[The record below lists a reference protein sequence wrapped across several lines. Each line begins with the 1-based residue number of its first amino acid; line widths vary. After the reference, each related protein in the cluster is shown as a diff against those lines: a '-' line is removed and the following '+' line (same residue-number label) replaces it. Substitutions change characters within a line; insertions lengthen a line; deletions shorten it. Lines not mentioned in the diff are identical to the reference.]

1 MGSLSKMRAEAAG
14 FNVVQGLPSWA
25 GLLGL
30 LAFKRAGGARRVSG
44 ESIMSETL
52 ERWSTRRAFILAVT
66 GAAVGL
72 GNIWRFPYITGE
84 NGGAVFLVLYVAFVL
99 LLGLPVMMAEIM
111 VGRAGRRSP
120 VASLGHLAVAA
131 GASRHWRL
139 LGLFGA
145 FTVFCILSFY
155 SVVSG
160 WSIEFLVA
168 SINGDFRGVAPAE
181 IGAGFDAFLAD
192 PGRMIFNH
200 TLFLLM
206 TISVVAVGVA
216 KGLERLNNV
225 LMPLLYLLLVMLAGY
240 AATTS
245 GFGTALAWLFKPD
258 FSAVTPLVVMHAMGH
273 AFFTLAVGACA
284 LMAYGA
290 YMPEQQSLPRAVGAV
305 AILDVAVALLAGI
318 AIFSV
323 VFSQGMDPSEGPGL
337 MFVTLPIAF
346 AELPGGALWLSMFFL
361 LLLLAT
367 WTSSI
372 NLAEPMVSTLQGLG
386 LPRAI
391 AAALVGLAVWLLG
404 LLTVFSFSSL
414 AEWRP
419 LFGMNGFELVSTIP
433 PEVFLPLGGMLIAI
447 FAAWVL
453 PEAMA
458 RRALG
463 VNNGGFA
470 LWRAV
475 TRWIAIPLTLVVLV
489 AGLI

>member
-1 MGSLSKMRAEAAG
+1 MNA
-14 FNVVQGLPSWA
+14 
-25 GLLGL
+25 
-30 LAFKRAGGARRVSG
+30 
-44 ESIMSETL
+44 TL

-84 NGGAVFLVLYVAFVL
+84 NGGAAFLVLYVAFVL
-99 LLGLPVMMAEIM
+99 LLGLPVMMAEIL

-120 VASLGHLAVAA
+120 MQSLGHLASAA
-131 GASRHWRL
+131 GASSHWRW

-168 SINGDFRGVAPAE
+168 SVNGSFVGRSAAE

-192 PGRMIFNH
+192 PRRMTFNH
-200 TLFLLM
+200 TLFLFM
-206 TISVVAVGVA
+206 TMSVVAAGVA
-216 KGLERLNNV
+216 KGLERLNNL
-225 LMPLLYLLLVMLAGY
+225 LMPLLYLLLLLLAGY
-240 AATTS
+240 AATTA
-245 GFGTALAWLFKPD
+245 GFRPALAWLFQPD
-258 FSAVTPLVVMHAMGH
+258 FAMITPLVVMHAMGH

-290 YMPEQQSLPRAVGAV
+290 YMPERQSLPRAAAAV
-305 AILDVAVALLAGI
+305 ATLDVGVALLAGI

-323 VFSQGMDPSEGPGL
+323 VFAQGMDPAEGPGL

-346 AELPGGALWLSMFFL
+346 AELPWGALWLSTFFL

-372 NLAEPMVSTLQGLG
+372 NLAEPMVATLQGLG
-386 LPRAI
+386 LGRGQ
-391 AAALVGLAVWLLG
+391 AAAVIGVAVWLMG
-404 LLTVFSFSSL
+404 LLSVLSFSTL

-419 LFGMNGFELVSTIP
+419 LAGMNVFDLVTTIP
-433 PEVFLPLGGMLIAI
+433 TEIFLPVGGLLIAV
-447 FAAWVL
+447 FAAWVM
-453 PEAMA
+453 PQGAA
-458 RRALG
+458 RGALG
-463 VNNGGFA
+463 VGEPGFR
-470 LWRAV
+470 LWLGV
-475 TRWIAIPLTLVVLV
+475 VRWVSIPLTVLV
-489 AGLI
+489 LAAGLL

>member
-1 MGSLSKMRAEAAG
+1 
-14 FNVVQGLPSWA
+14 
-25 GLLGL
+25 
-30 LAFKRAGGARRVSG
+30 
-44 ESIMSETL
+44 MSETL

-84 NGGAVFLVLYVAFVL
+84 NGGAAFLLLYVAFVL

-120 VASLGHLAVAA
+120 VASLGHLAAEV
-131 GASRHWRL
+131 GASRHWQL

-168 SINGDFRGVAPAE
+168 SINGDFVGASPGE
-181 IGAGFDAFLAD
+181 IGAGFEAFLAD
-192 PGRMIFNH
+192 PG
-200 TLFLLM
+200 LM
-206 TISVVAVGVA
+206 TMLVVAAGVA
-216 KGLERLNNV
+216 KGLERLNNL
-225 LMPLLYLLLVMLAGY
+225 LMPLLYLLLLLLAGY
-240 AATTS
+240 AATTE
-245 GFGTALAWLFKPD
+245 GFAPALAWLFMPD

-290 YMPEQQSLPRAVGAV
+290 YMPDHQSLPRAAGAV
-305 AILDVAVALLAGI
+305 AVLDVSVALLAGI

-323 VFSQGMDPSEGPGL
+323 VFAQGMDPGEGPGL

-346 AELPGGALWLSMFFL
+346 AQLPWGALWLSIFFL

-372 NLAEPMVSTLQGLG
+372 NLAEPMVATLQGFG
-386 LPRAI
+386 LKRGQ
-391 AAALVGLAVWLLG
+391 AAAIVGLAVWLVG
-404 LLTVFSFSSL
+404 LLTVLSFSRL

-419 LFGMNGFELVSTIP
+419 LFGMNAFELVSTIP
-433 PEVFLPLGGMLIAI
+433 PEVFLPLGGLLIAI
-447 FAAWVL
+447 FAAWVM
-453 PEAMA
+453 PEAAA

-463 VNNGGFA
+463 VTPGAFA
-470 LWRAV
+470 LWRGLV
-475 TRWIAIPLTLVVLV
+475 RWVAIPLTLVVLV
-489 AGLI
+489 AGLA